1 MPQDLSV
8 AVLTDVHGNAFA
20 IQAVVLDIE
29 AERPDL
35 TVNLGDQVWG
45 QADPMTALEVQRSL
59 GALEVRGNNDE
70 RLTLP
75 GEQLSSA
82 HRKLQ
87 NWLARQL
94 PAHERQRLA
103 TLPLTVTLADGAVLA
118 AHGTPTSA
126 WDSLLLSW
134 DGQTF
139 AHRPEADVLERLN
152 LPEAV
157 EVVLVG
163 HMHRE
168 STRHVGGRLLVN
180 VGPVAYQNDGDPR
193 ARWALLTRRRGV
205 WTVQHHRVE
214 YDTRAA
220 ARWMAANHA
229 PHLEE
234 TELHLRPVTDP
245 IRNAAF
251 LSNEAAQE

>member
-1 MPQDLSV
+1 M
-8 AVLTDVHGNAFA
+8 
-20 IQAVVLDIE
+20 LDIQGQ
-29 AERPDL
+29 RPDL

-45 QADPMTALEVQRSL
+45 QADPVTALEVQRSL
-59 GALEVRGNNDE
+59 AALEVRGNKDK

-75 GEQLSSA
+75 GEQLSPA
-82 HRKLQ
+82 HRELQ
-87 NWLARQL
+87 DWLAGQL
-94 PAHERQRLA
+94 PAHERERLA
-103 TLPLTVTLADGAVLA
+103 TLPMTVTLADGGVLA

-134 DGQTF
+134 DGKTC
-139 AHRPEADVLERLN
+139 AHRPEADILERLNVPGLN

-168 STRHVGGRLLVN
+168 STRQVGGRLLVN

-234 TELHLRPVTDP
+234 AELHLRPVTDP